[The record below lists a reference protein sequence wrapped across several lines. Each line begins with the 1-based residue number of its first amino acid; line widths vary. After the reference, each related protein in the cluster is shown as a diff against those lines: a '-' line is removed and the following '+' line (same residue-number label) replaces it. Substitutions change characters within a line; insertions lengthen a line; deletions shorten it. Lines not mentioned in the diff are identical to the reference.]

1 MSESPV
7 TQRIRQLNEE
17 LTAAKQRVAELEA
30 ALRESNAANLRWVA
44 RYKWAET
51 PCEMPPKPVAELERS
66 RDAWEKY
73 YNDMANTKDADI
85 QRLEIQRE
93 QIEKRELALRTQ
105 LVALYCLRQP
115 DPGISEWYTIRI
127 TKDHAERIMEALAK

>member
-1 MSESPV
+1 MNDPADNNWEPSAIELDLLD
-7 TQRIRQLNEE
+7 QRDE
-17 LTAAKQRVAELEA
+17 LKQR
-30 ALRESNAANLRWVA
+30 
-44 RYKWAET
+44 
-51 PCEMPPKPVAELERS
+51 VAELERS